1 MTYQFR
7 AVVTE
12 HSFSLCLFSAVGSV
26 PVSQGTVKAQIHL
39 HLLLLLRLS
48 SLVVLSG
55 IPSLSSR
62 QSGILVG
69 WSLQIQD
76 IY

>member
-7 AVVTE
+7 AVATE
-12 HSFSLCLFSAVGSV
+12 QSFGLCLFSAVGSV

-39 HLLLLLRLS
+39 YLLLLLRLG

-55 IPSLSSR
+55 VPSR
-62 QSGILVG
+62 QSGVPMG